1 MPIKKYLFL
10 LGFKITYKLPLTAEM
25 NAKKI
30 LILGSGGREHAFAW
44 KLSSEIGKENVFT
57 LPGNAG
63 TAECSTNVS
72 IALND
77 FEAIGIYCINQQID
91 IILPGSE
98 EPICNGIRDFFEN
111 DQKLSHIGIFSPNL
125 EASRLESSKEYA
137 KIFMEKHQIPTAKY
151 QSFDQSTLSEG
162 LQYLESLEEPYV
174 LKADGLAAGKGVLI
188 LEDLQTAKNELT
200 AMLDGKFGK
209 ASAKVVIE
217 EFLSGIEFSVFALT
231 DGQNYILLP
240 EAKDYKRI
248 GEGDTGLNT
257 GGMGAVS
264 PVPFFRHDLKKKTI
278 EEIIEPTIKGLHKD
292 GLNYRGFVFFGL
304 INVNGQPKV
313 IEYNVRMGDPE
324 TEVVIP
330 RLAESFYELIVKGI
344 EGSLENREA
353 KQSSEYCVTVFNV
366 AEGYP
371 ETYKKGI
378 EMSVAKNLS
387 CFHAGTTRNGGIL
400 TTNGGRV
407 IACYTLADTLTDAIK
422 KVYNKNLDIHFDGQ
436 FFRRDIGKDL
446 IQLQENQ

>member
-1 MPIKKYLFL
+1 MPIKKCLFL

-77 FEAIGIYCINQQID
+77 FEAIGKYCISQQIGL
-91 IILPGSE
+91 ILPGSE
-98 EPICNGIRDFFEN
+98 EPICNGIRDFFES
-111 DQKLSHIGIFSPNL
+111 DPTLQHIGVFSPNL

-151 QSFDQSTLSEG
+151 QSFDQSTLSDG
-162 LQYLESLEEPYV
+162 LQYLETLQAPYV

-188 LEDLQTAKNELT
+188 LEDLKTAKSELT
-200 AMLDGKFGK
+200 AMLDGKFGE

-217 EFLSGIEFSVFALT
+217 EFLSGIEFSVFAMT

-264 PVPFFRHDLKKKTI
+264 PVPFFQKDLKKKTI
-278 EEIIEPTIKGLHKD
+278 EEIIKPTIKGLHKD

-330 RLAESFYELIVKGI
+330 RLAESFYALILKGI
-344 EGSLENREA
+344 EGTLENREA

-366 AEGYP
+366 AKGYP
-371 ETYKKGI
+371 ETYKKGD
-378 EMSVAKNLS
+378 EMTVVKNLS
-387 CFHAGTTRNGGIL
+387 CFHAGTTKNGDIL

-407 IACYTLADTLTDAIK
+407 IACYALADTLADAI
-422 KVYNKNLDIHFDGQ
+422 NKAYIKNEDIHFEGR

-446 IQLQENQ
+446 IQLKENQ